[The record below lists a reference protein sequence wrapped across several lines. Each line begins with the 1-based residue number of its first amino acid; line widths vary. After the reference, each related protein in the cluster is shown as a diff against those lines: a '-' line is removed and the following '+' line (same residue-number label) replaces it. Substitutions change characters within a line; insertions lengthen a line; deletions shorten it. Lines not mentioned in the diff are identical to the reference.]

1 MTDPG
6 GQPPPAPGGTVT
18 GPSGGTRP
26 SCGTRPEG
34 GPRPQGGTRPE
45 DGTGRESVADVLGK
59 AVRSGTIP
67 GGVFASGAPG
77 RATEV
82 VVVGAAQARGG
93 ARRAMAR
100 DTLF

>member
-26 SCGTRPEG
+26 PCGTRPEG
-34 GPRPQGGTRPE
+34 GTRPQGGTRPRDGTRPE

-82 VVVGAAQARGG
+82 VVGGAAP
-93 ARRAMAR
+93 ARRG
-100 DTLF
+100 